1 MRGALAS
8 SALLAVAL
16 ASSTAA
22 RAQRDP
28 SLPQPLERF
37 LAAVDHGPSSYR
49 AFRRLEARNSHLS
62 DAAWMNVWTTADSSG
77 FTYEVVSQGGSGYVR
92 ERVFLPGARNGARDV
107 GRRPARALTHENYT
121 FEDLGAESAGLA
133 RIGVTPRRKDVLL
146 VNGSIFLR
154 PEDGDLVRVEGTLSR
169 TPSFWTRKVE
179 IVRRYD
185 RVGGV
190 RVPVALE
197 TVASIRMA
205 GKANFTMSSIPQHQR
220 RRRVARPHSDRGR
233 RQPVA
238 PRPLPRPLAYN
249 PRP

>member
-1 MRGALAS
+1 MRGALAT

-16 ASSTAA
+16 ASGTAA
-22 RAQRDP
+22 RAQRDT

-37 LAAVDHGPSSYR
+37 LSTVDHGPSSYR

-77 FTYEVVSQGGSGYVR
+77 FTYEVVGQGGSGYVR
-92 ERVFLPGARNGARDV
+92 DRVFLPALETEREMWGAGSRGAF
-107 GRRPARALTHENYT
+107 THENYT
-121 FEDLGAESAGLA
+121 FEDRGAEPTGLA
-133 RIGVTPRRKDVLL
+133 WIVVTPRRKDVLL

-154 PEDGDLVRVEGTLSR
+154 PEDGDLVRVEGALSR

-197 TVASIRMA
+197 SVASIRMA
-205 GKANFTMSSIPQHQR
+205 GKASFTMSYQYHSINGTDVPPGPALTATG
-220 RRRVARPHSDRGR
+220 VSP
-233 RQPVA
+233 
-238 PRPLPRPLAYN
+238 
-249 PRP
+249 

>member
-16 ASSTAA
+16 ASGTVA
-22 RAQRDP
+22 RAQRDT

-49 AFRRLEARNSHLS
+49 AFRRLEARNNHLS

-77 FTYEVVSQGGSGYVR
+77 FTYEVVGQGGSGYVR
-92 ERVFLPGARNGARDV
+92 DRVFLPALEAEREMWGAGPRG
-107 GRRPARALTHENYT
+107 ALTHENYT
-121 FEDLGAESAGLA
+121 FEDRGAEPTGLA
-133 RIGVTPRRKDVLL
+133 WIGVKPRRKDVLL

-154 PEDGDLVRVEGTLSR
+154 PEDGDLVRVEGALSR

-185 RVGGV
+185 RVAGV

-197 TVASIRMA
+197 SVANLMMA
-205 GKANFTMSSIPQHQR
+205 GKATFTMSYEYHSINGVDVPSG
-220 RRRVARPHSDRGR
+220 P
-233 RQPVA
+233 A
-238 PRPLPRPLAYN
+238 PTAAGVSP
-249 PRP
+249 